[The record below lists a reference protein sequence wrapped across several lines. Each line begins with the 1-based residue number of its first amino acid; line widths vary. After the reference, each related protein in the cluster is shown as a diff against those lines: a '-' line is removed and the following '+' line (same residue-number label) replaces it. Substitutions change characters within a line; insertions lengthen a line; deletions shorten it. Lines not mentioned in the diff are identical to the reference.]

1 MTPPAEE
8 YVERARALAPTIAG
22 LADQIERDRRLPDTL
37 VKALHAAGLF
47 RLLLPR
53 SLDGAELDPATF
65 VRVTETLGAVDAS
78 TAWCVCQTAGCSTTA
93 AYLGPRAAREI
104 FGGEPCG
111 VLAWGPPTT
120 SKAVVTE
127 GGYRL
132 SGRWSFASGGHHA
145 SWLGGQAPIVHADG
159 EPRRRA
165 DGVAERRTLIFPAAA
180 ATRHDVWHV
189 LGLRGTGSDA
199 FSVQDL
205 FVPHEHTVSRDDP
218 AERQVQAPLY
228 CFPAG
233 SLYASGF
240 AGVALGLARTVLDAF
255 VTLAGD
261 KTARG
266 HTRPL
271 RESPVVQAQVAQ
283 AEARLGSARVFLL
296 DSLERIWRE
305 VGRAGA
311 LGLDQRITIR
321 LAASHAIQQARG
333 VVDDAYHA
341 AGATAIFASQA
352 FERRFRD
359 IHTISQQLQGRDDH
373 FENVGQFLLGL
384 APDTSFL

>member
-1 MTPPAEE
+1 MTPPGHE
-8 YVERARALAPTIAG
+8 YVERARALAPTIAAA
-22 LADQIERDRRLPDTL
+22 ADRIERDRRLPPAL
-37 VKALHAAGLF
+37 VTALHEAGLF

-53 SLDGAELDPATF
+53 SLDGAEVDPATF
-65 VRVTETLGAVDAS
+65 VQVTEALGAVDAS

-93 AYLGPRAAREI
+93 AYLAPTVAREI

-120 SKAVVTE
+120 SKAVVVD

-145 SWLGGQAPIVHADG
+145 TWLGGQAPIVLPDG
-159 EPRRRA
+159 EPRRR
-165 DGVAERRTLIFPAAA
+165 DGIAERRTLIFPAAA
-180 ATRHDVWHV
+180 AARHDVWHV

-199 FSVQDL
+199 FSVSDL
-205 FVPHEHTVSRDDP
+205 FVPHEHTVARDDP

-255 VTLAGD
+255 VALAGD
-261 KTARG
+261 KIARG
-266 HTRPL
+266 HGKPL
-271 RESPVVQAQVAQ
+271 RESAVVQAQVAQ
-283 AEARLGSARVFLL
+283 AEARLASARVFLL
-296 DSLERIWRE
+296 DALERIWRD
-305 VGRAGA
+305 VGRAGV
-311 LGLDQRITIR
+311 LGVDQRITIR

-333 VVDDAYHA
+333 VVDAAYHA
-341 AGATAIFASQA
+341 AGATAIFAAQA

-373 FENVGQFLLGL
+373 FENVGKFLLGL
-384 APDTSFL
+384 PPDTTFL